1 MENKDK
7 NSNKDLDKQNK
18 MKILAETWL
27 IQDKTKILF
36 FTNEV
41 EIDAEGNKVIVQR
54 ARNVDGIN
62 CSHS

>member
-27 IQDKTKILF
+27 IKDKTRF
-36 FTNEV
+36 Y
-41 EIDAEGNKVIVQR
+41 
-54 ARNVDGIN
+54 
-62 CSHS
+62 SY